1 MKLKGGTFKQ
11 KSEPTVI
18 GANMDEPDTA
28 DLLENMKNRQNEEVE
43 GGDDDDSNPALT
55 GPAGGYAAPR
65 KRLRDQ
71 EGSGVGGAGGTREG
85 RG

>member
-43 GGDDDDSNPALT
+43 GGDDDDEDEDN
-55 GPAGGYAAPR
+55 
-65 KRLRDQ
+65 
-71 EGSGVGGAGGTREG
+71 
-85 RG
+85 